1 MIWYSD
7 CVVSDNDKVS
17 LDLYTHS
24 KLMLGH
30 AIHIYRCG
38 EIVWSGVMDAK
49 NKHIELPSLS
59 ESTEHYTIVLS
70 DSVSRISFPFTV
82 MKLGTDEPYIICDID
97 FTISATNAI
106 KYLMR
111 KITGLKTIGNS
122 MDVLRRLS
130 EHYRIIYLTGRI
142 ERYTK
147 MSRIWLEKNFY
158 PIGPIVARPKDYP
171 LKLADFKTDM
181 LKRITAIS
189 SKGIGIGDLQSD
201 IIAYQQSGIV
211 PIKIKHPFNYYKST
225 RTDIQFKDGYYLVKS
240 WHGLDQLFRDKRFF
254 LDKE

>member
-130 EHYRIIYLTGRI
+130 EHYRIIYLTGRF
-142 ERYTK
+142 
-147 MSRIWLEKNFY
+147 LH
-158 PIGPIVARPKDYP
+158 
-171 LKLADFKTDM
+171 LKSFL
-181 LKRITAIS
+181 
-189 SKGIGIGDLQSD
+189 
-201 IIAYQQSGIV
+201 
-211 PIKIKHPFNYYKST
+211 
-225 RTDIQFKDGYYLVKS
+225 
-240 WHGLDQLFRDKRFF
+240 F
-254 LDKE
+254 LDTQMERIPLIRIMIPRTIPFI